1 MTAALQQL
9 GKQLTGDL
17 LFDTT
22 MRTLYATDASA
33 YREMPL
39 AVAIPKSTDDIKK
52 IIAFALE
59 NKTSLIPRTAG
70 TSLAGQVVGN
80 GIIVDVS
87 KHFTK
92 IIELNTAEHWV
103 RVQPG
108 VIRDELNMFLKPH
121 GLFFGPETSTANRAM
136 IGGMV
141 GNNSCGSNSVVYRS
155 TREHLLSVKAI
166 LSDGSEAEFKT
177 LNLDE
182 FHNKCEGPA
191 LEANIYKTVRGL
203 LSNYENQQ
211 EIKKE
216 FPKKSVE
223 RRNTGYAV
231 DILLDAAPFTAGGED
246 FNFCKLIAG
255 SEGTLAFITE
265 IKLHVNPLPP
275 KEVGLLCVHFN
286 SIDES
291 LRANLIALKY
301 KPSASELI
309 DHYILECTKDN
320 IEQSKNRFFV
330 QGDPGAILVIEF
342 CRETKEE
349 ITAIAKQVEDDMR
362 LANLGYHFPLL
373 FDADSKKIW
382 TLRKAGLGLLSNLPG
397 DAKAVPVIED
407 TAVDVNDLPA
417 YIRDFN
423 EILKKHNL
431 YSVHYAH
438 AGSGEIHLR
447 PIINLKTEEGNQLF
461 RTIAEEIAT
470 LVKRYNGSLSGE
482 HGDGRLRGEFI
493 KQMVGEKNYALLKEI
508 KKAWDPN
515 NIFNPNK
522 IVDTPS
528 MNTMLRY
535 LPGQKTPE
543 FKTHF
548 RFNKQNVLQH
558 AEQCNGSGDCRKT
571 ALSGGTMCPS
581 FMATKNE
588 KDTTRARANILR
600 EFLTNSD
607 KLNRFDHKE
616 IYEVMDLCLSCK
628 GCKSECPSN
637 VDVAK
642 LKAEFLQHYY
652 DANGVP
658 FRSKLIA
665 NFTASAKLGAMM
677 PGLYNFAVSNKFI
690 GGAIKKLSGFAGK
703 RSMPTMH
710 TSTLQ
715 KWYKNRPHPLKGS
728 YSQALHFNP
737 LLGDRG
743 SVFFFCDE
751 FTNYND
757 TEIGIK
763 AILLLEKLG
772 YEVII
777 PTHLESSRTW
787 LSKGLVRKAK
797 EIINKNIEL
806 LYPVVTDAT
815 PMIGIEPSAVLT
827 FRDEYIDLAT
837 DDNHAK
843 AKALSQNVFY
853 IDEFIARE
861 FAAGKID
868 AALFSSATKKI
879 KLHGHCQQKALS
891 ALSDT
896 ATILS
901 IPKNYTV
908 ETIPSGCCGMAGSFG
923 YEKEHYELSMQIGE
937 LVLFPAIRSAVADTI
952 IAAPGTSCRHQIKDG
967 TGAKAKH
974 PVEILWEALV

>member
-1 MTAALQQL
+1 MTTAL
-9 GKQLTGDL
+9 KQLSQHLNGDL
-17 LFDTT
+17 FFDKT

-39 AVAIPKSTDDIKK
+39 AVAIPKNTEDLKK
-52 IIAFALE
+52 LIAFACQ
-59 NKTSLIPRTAG
+59 NKTSIIPRTAG

-80 GIIVDVS
+80 GIIADVS
-87 KHFTK
+87 KHFTT
-92 IIELNTAEHWV
+92 ILELNTTENWV

-141 GNNSCGSNSVVYRS
+141 GNNSCGSNSVVYKS
-155 TREHLLSVKAI
+155 TREHLISVKAL
-166 LSDGSEAEFKT
+166 LSDGSEAEFKSVSI
-177 LNLDE
+177 DE
-182 FHNKCEGPA
+182 FHNKCEGET
-191 LEANIYKTVRGL
+191 LEAAVYKTVRSL

-231 DILLDAAPFTAGGED
+231 DILTEAAPFTAGGED

-255 SEGTLAFITE
+255 SEGTLAFLTE
-265 IKLHVNPLPP
+265 IKLNVVPLPP
-275 KEVGLLCVHFN
+275 KETGLLCVHFN

-330 QGDPGAILVIEF
+330 QGEPGAILVIEF
-342 CRETKEE
+342 CRENKEE
-349 ITAIAKQVEDDMR
+349 IIAIAQQVEADMR
-362 LANLGYHFPLL
+362 SANLGYHFPLL
-373 FDADSKKIW
+373 FGADSKKIW

-447 PIINLKTEEGNQLF
+447 PIINLKTAEGNNLF

-470 LVKRYNGSLSGE
+470 LVKKYDGSLSGE

-535 LPGQKTPE
+535 IPGQQTPE

-665 NFTASAKLGAMM
+665 NFTASAKLGALV
-677 PGLYNFAVSNKFI
+677 PGLYNFAVSNSVI

-703 RSMPTMH
+703 RSMPTMYK
-710 TSTLQ
+710 TTLQ
-715 KWYKNRPHPLKGS
+715 KWHNKRPLPLKRGKNAERTNNS
-728 YSQALHFNP
+728 PS
-737 LLGDRG
+737 GDGG
-743 SVFFFCDE
+743 SVYLFCDE

-777 PTHLESSRTW
+777 PNHLESSRTW

-806 LYPVVTDAT
+806 LHPVISDET
-815 PMIGIEPSAVLT
+815 PMIGIEPSAILT

-837 DDNHAK
+837 DENVSK
-843 AKALSQNVFY
+843 AKALSKNVFY

-861 FAAGKID
+861 FTAGKID
-868 AALFSSATKKI
+868 ASLFSTATKKI

-896 ATILS
+896 AAILS
-901 IPKNYTV
+901 IPKNYSV
-908 ETIPSGCCGMAGSFG
+908 EIIPSGCCGMAGSFG
-923 YEKEHYELSMQIGE
+923 YEKEHYDLSMQIGE
-937 LVLFPAIRSAVADTI
+937 LVLFPAVRNADSETI

-967 TGAKAKH
+967 TGVKAKH

>member
-1 MTAALQQL
+1 MNEKLRQL
-9 GKQLTGDL
+9 AKMIEGEFYTDE
-17 LFDTT
+17 T
-22 MRTLYATDASA
+22 MRILYATDASA

-39 AVAIPKSTDDIKK
+39 AVAVPKSIDDIKK
-52 IIAFALE
+52 LIAFAQAE
-59 NKTSLIPRTAG
+59 KTSLIPRTAG

-87 KHFTK
+87 KYFTQ
-92 IIELNTAEHWV
+92 ILELNKDERWV

-108 VIRDELNMFLKPH
+108 VIRDELNLFLKPH
-121 GLFFGPETSTANRAM
+121 GLMFGPETSTANRAM

-155 TREHLLSVKAI
+155 TREHLLEVKAL
-166 LSDGSEAEFKT
+166 LSDGGEAEFKAM
-177 LNLDE
+177 NIDD
-182 FHNKCEGPA
+182 FHAKCEGDT
-191 LEANIYKTVRGL
+191 LEANIYKNIRSL
-203 LSNYENQQ
+203 LGNYENQQ
-211 EIKKE
+211 QIRKE
-216 FPKKSVE
+216 FPKKSIE

-231 DILLDAAPFTAGGED
+231 DVLLDTAPFTAGEPD

-265 IKLHVNPLPP
+265 IKLNVVPLPP
-275 KEVGLLCVHFN
+275 KEAGLLCVHFN
-286 SIDES
+286 NIDES

-301 KPSASELI
+301 HPTASELI

-320 IEQSKNRFFV
+320 IEQRKNRFFV

-342 CRETKEE
+342 KKDTREE
-349 ITAIAKQVEDDMR
+349 IEVIAKVVEDEMR
-362 LANLGYHFPLL
+362 AAGLGYHFPLL
-373 FDADSKKIW
+373 FGTDTSKIW

-397 DAKAVPVIED
+397 DDKAVPVIED
-407 TAVDVNDLPA
+407 TAVDVNDLPDFIA
-417 YIRDFN
+417 DFN
-423 EILKKHNL
+423 IILKQYNL
-431 YSVHYAH
+431 YAVHYAH

-470 LVKRYNGSLSGE
+470 LVKKYNGSLSGE

-493 KQMVGEKNYALLKEI
+493 KQMVGEKNYQLLRQI
-508 KKAWDPN
+508 KYTWDPH

-535 LPGQKTPE
+535 TPGQQTPT
-543 FKTHF
+543 FKTIF
-548 RFNKQNVLQH
+548 RYHDQDVLQH

-571 ALSGGTMCPS
+571 HLSGGTMCPS
-581 FMATKNE
+581 FMATRNE

-600 EFLTNSD
+600 EFLTHSN

-642 LKAEFLQHYY
+642 LKAEFLQQYY
-652 DANGVP
+652 DVHGVP

-665 NFTASAKLGAMM
+665 NFTNSAKLAALM
-677 PGLYNFAVSNKFI
+677 PGIYNFVMKHKNTGNI
-690 GGAIKKLSGFAGK
+690 IKKLSGFAK
-703 RSMPTMH
+703 ERSMPTVYK
-710 TSTLQ
+710 TTLRSWYEKRQ
-715 KWYKNRPHPLKGS
+715 KAEG
-728 YSQALHFNP
+728 
-737 LLGDRG
+737 GRG
-743 SVFFFCDE
+743 KARERQLYFFCDE

-777 PTHLESSRTW
+777 PEHEESGRTW
-787 LSKGLVRKAK
+787 LSKGLLREAK
-797 EIINKNIEL
+797 KIINKNIVALHPLITEDKPL
-806 LYPVVTDAT
+806 
-815 PMIGIEPSAVLT
+815 IGLEPSAILT
-827 FRDEYIDLAT
+827 FRDEYVDLA
-837 DDNHAK
+837 DDDLFEI
-843 AKALSQNVFY
+843 AKALSKKVFT
-853 IDEFIARE
+853 IDEYIAGE
-861 FAAGKID
+861 ID
-868 AALFSSATKKI
+868 KGNITAQQFNTAKRNI

-891 ALSDT
+891 SVAPT
-896 ATILS
+896 VKILS
-901 IPKNYTV
+901 LPENYSVT
-908 ETIPSGCCGMAGSFG
+908 TIPSGCCGMAGSFG
-923 YEKEHYELSMQIGE
+923 YEKEHYDISIKIGE
-937 LVLFPAIRSAVADTI
+937 LVLFPAVRSKSADTI

-967 TGAKAKH
+967 TKVVAKH
-974 PVEILWEALV
+974 PVEILYEALV

>member
-1 MTAALQQL
+1 MQQEKSAIHFKL
-9 GKQLTGDL
+9 EQLAKDL
-17 LFDTT
+17 EGELYNDLT
-22 MRTLYATDASA
+22 MRILYATDASA

-39 AVAIPKSTDDIKK
+39 AVVVPRSVADIKK
-52 IIAFALE
+52 LIAFAHTE
-59 NKTSLIPRTAG
+59 KTSLIPRTAG

-87 KHFTK
+87 KYFTK
-92 IIELNTAEHWV
+92 ILELNQEEGWV

-108 VIRDELNMFLKPH
+108 VIRDELNMFLKPY

-136 IGGMV
+136 MGGMV

-155 TREHLLSVKAI
+155 TREHLLEVKAL
-166 LSDGSEAEFKT
+166 LSDGSEATFKS
-177 LNLDE
+177 LGLED
-182 FHNKCEGPA
+182 FHSKCEGEG
-191 LEANIYKTVRGL
+191 LEANIYKTVRRL
-203 LSNYENQQ
+203 LSNYENQE
-211 EIKKE
+211 EIRKE
-216 FPKKSVE
+216 FPKKTVE

-231 DILLDAAPFTAGGED
+231 DVLLDASPFTSGGED

-265 IKLHVNPLPP
+265 IKLNVVPLPP

-286 SIDES
+286 SIDEA
-291 LRANLIALKY
+291 LRANIIAMAY
-301 KPSASELI
+301 RPSASELI
-309 DHYILECTKDN
+309 DHYILECTKNN

-342 CRETKEE
+342 ARTNREGIVE
-349 ITAIAKQVEDDMR
+349 IAAKVEADMR
-362 LANLGYHFPLL
+362 AAGLGYHFPLL
-373 FDADSKKIW
+373 FGDDSKKIW

-397 DAKAVPVIED
+397 DSKAVPVIED

-423 EILKKHNL
+423 EILKKHDL

-447 PIINLKTEEGNQLF
+447 PIINLKTEEGNKLF

-470 LVKRYNGSLSGE
+470 LVKKYDGSLSGE

-493 KQMVGEKNYALLKEI
+493 KQMVGEKNYQLLREI
-508 KKAWDPN
+508 KSTWDPA

-535 LPGQKTPE
+535 TPGQQTPP
-543 FKTHF
+543 FKTVF
-548 RFNKQNVLQH
+548 RFHNQDILQH

-571 ALSGGTMCPS
+571 ELSGGTMCPS
-581 FMATKNE
+581 FMATRNE

-600 EFLTNSD
+600 EFLTNSQ
-607 KLNRFDHKE
+607 KMNRFDHKE
-616 IYEVMDLCLSCK
+616 ILEVMDLCLSCK

-652 DANGVP
+652 DANGIP

-665 NFTASAKLGAMM
+665 NFTRSAKLGSIF
-677 PGLYNFAVSNKFI
+677 PGLYNFMMTAPGISSM
-690 GGAIKKLSGFAGK
+690 IKRSSGFAVK
-703 RSMPTMH
+703 RSMPKLYKT
-710 TSTLQ
+710 TLRNWC
-715 KWYKNRPHPLKGS
+715 KERKKHKIKT
-728 YSQALHFNP
+728 ATHK
-737 LLGDRG
+737 
-743 SVFFFCDE
+743 VFLFCDE

-763 AILLLEKLG
+763 SVLLLEKLG

-777 PTHLESSRTW
+777 PKHEESGRAW
-787 LSKGLVRKAK
+787 LSKGFLRQAK
-797 EIINKNIEL
+797 KIANKNIAL
-806 LYPVVTDAT
+806 LSPFVNAGT
-815 PMIGIEPSAVLT
+815 PLIGIEPSAILT
-827 FRDEYIDLAT
+827 FRDEYIDLAD
-837 DDNHAK
+837 DDNLEAAK
-843 AKALSQNVFY
+843 KLATNVFT
-853 IDEFIARE
+853 IDEFIAAEIEKGNIIKEIFTTEKRN
-861 FAAGKID
+861 
-868 AALFSSATKKI
+868 I

-891 ALSDT
+891 SVAPTVKMLS
-896 ATILS
+896 L
-901 IPKNYTV
+901 PQNYRV
-908 ETIPSGCCGMAGSFG
+908 DVIPSGCCGMAGSFG
-923 YEKEHYELSMQIGE
+923 YEKEHYELSMKIGE
-937 LVLFPAIRSAVADTI
+937 LVLFPAVRSQDEDII
-952 IAAPGTSCRHQIKDG
+952 IAAPGTSCRHQVKDG
-967 TGAKAKH
+967 TGRKALH
-974 PVEILWEALV
+974 PVEVLWEALV